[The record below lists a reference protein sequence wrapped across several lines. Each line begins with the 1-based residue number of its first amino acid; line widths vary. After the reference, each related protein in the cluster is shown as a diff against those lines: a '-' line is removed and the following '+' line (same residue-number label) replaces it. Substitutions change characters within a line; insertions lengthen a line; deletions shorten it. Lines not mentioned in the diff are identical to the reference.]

1 MAGPDISNVAP
12 WWLAGS
18 AVALWL
24 VRETWGAFLSR
35 RKERTETDANI
46 GLIDGLSKRV
56 GELEIRVL
64 TQDQRLQQ
72 EFDGRLR
79 AQEEASRLRI
89 RILQLESALR
99 GLGVV
104 IPDAEQVSA

>member
-1 MAGPDISNVAP
+1 MVGSDVGSVAP

-24 VRETWGAFLSR
+24 VRETWGALLSR
-35 RKERTETDANI
+35 RKERTETEANI
-46 GLIDGLSKRV
+46 GLVEGLSKRV
-56 GELEIRVL
+56 GELEVRVL

-79 AQEEASRLRI
+79 AQEEASRLRM

-104 IPDAEQVSA
+104 IPDPDQVSA